1 MINAGRRSSSSCA
14 LKMSD
19 TMVYD
24 VLSIVY
30 LYYLLLPMVL
40 SMNIYIYILCYSIS
54 ILPMALSMDIYIY
67 IYGVIVYIYISILP
81 MTLPMEIYI
90 YIYIHGV
97 VVYLYYLWRYPWIYI
112 NMVL

>member
-1 MINAGRRSSSSCA
+1 
-14 LKMSD
+14 MSE
-19 TMVYD
+19 TMVHD

-54 ILPMALSMDIYIY
+54 ILPMALSMCIYIY
-67 IYGVIVYIYISILP
+67 CVIVYISILP
-81 MTLPMEIYI
+81 MTLPMGIYI
-90 YIYIHGV
+90 YTHGV
-97 VVYLYYLWRYPWIYI
+97 IVYLYYLWRYPWIYI

>member
-14 LKMSD
+14 LKMSE
-19 TMVYD
+19 TMVHD

-40 SMNIYIYILCYSIS
+40 SMNIYIYLCYSIS

-67 IYGVIVYIYISILP
+67 
-81 MTLPMEIYI
+81 
-90 YIYIHGV
+90 
-97 VVYLYYLWRYPWIYI
+97 
-112 NMVL
+112 MVL

>member
-1 MINAGRRSSSSCA
+1 VINAGRRSSSSCA
-14 LKMSD
+14 LKMSE
-19 TMVYD
+19 TMVHD

-40 SMNIYIYILCYSIS
+40 SMNIYILCYSIS

-67 IYGVIVYIYISILP
+67 GVIVYIYI
-81 MTLPMEIYI
+81 YI
-90 YIYIHGV
+90 TYDITYGDIYIHGV